1 MKASEIRQMS
11 YGEVKQLLSDKEEEL
26 SHLRLQLATRQL
38 DNPLVVTQT
47 RRDVARIMTVLHE
60 HHLGLRAL
68 SGGETVDANVGTSSE
83 EG

>member
-11 YGEVKQLLSDKEEEL
+11 YGEVTQLLSDKEEEL
-26 SHLRLQLATRQL
+26 SNLRLQLATRQL

-60 HHLGLRAL
+60 HQLGLRAL
-68 SGGETVDANVGTSSE
+68 PGSEAVDAKVGTSE

>member
-38 DNPLVVTQT
+38 DNPLVVAQT

-60 HHLGLRAL
+60 HDLGLRSL
-68 SGGETVDANVGTSSE
+68 PGSETVDANVGASK